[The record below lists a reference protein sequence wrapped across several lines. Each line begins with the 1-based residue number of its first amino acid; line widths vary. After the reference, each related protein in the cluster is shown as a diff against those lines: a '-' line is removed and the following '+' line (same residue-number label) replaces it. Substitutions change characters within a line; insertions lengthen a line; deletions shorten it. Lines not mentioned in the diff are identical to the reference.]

1 MKAKKTIGIAG
12 LTAGLTVASS
22 FMAPIAAFASEE
34 KTGIALILPDMT
46 EFIPMVVAFI
56 VVAILLGK
64 FGWPVVDNIITKRE
78 DLVREAL
85 KKSEEAQ
92 IEAERTLQEY
102 QTQLAEAKAQ
112 ASQIV
117 ADARATGEAV
127 KADITAQAQAEAADM
142 IAKAKVAIEAE
153 KKAAITEL
161 QGSIADTSIAVAAKL
176 IGNDLSDDEH
186 RAIIERYVNEAGTFN
201 AD

>member
-1 MKAKKTIGIAG
+1 MSGRIRAIP
-12 LTAGLTVASS
+12 VFSS
-22 FMAPIAAFASEE
+22 
-34 KTGIALILPDMT
+34 
-46 EFIPMVVAFI
+46 
-56 VVAILLGK
+56 
-64 FGWPVVDNIITKRE
+64 
-78 DLVREAL
+78 
-85 KKSEEAQ
+85 EAQ

-153 KKAAITEL
+153 KKAAINEL

-176 IGNDLSDDEH
+176 IGTDLSDDEH

>member
-34 KTGIALILPDMT
+34 QTGIALILPDMT